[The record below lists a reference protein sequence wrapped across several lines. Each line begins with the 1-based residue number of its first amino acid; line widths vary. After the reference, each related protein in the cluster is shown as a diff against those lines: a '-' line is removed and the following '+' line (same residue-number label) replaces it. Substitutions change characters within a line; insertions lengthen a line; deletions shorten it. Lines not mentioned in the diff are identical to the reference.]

1 MEAEK
6 EKSSS
11 GGRNYV
17 PKCYSGEGSSSH
29 VTRSSEQIWLLG
41 MPRDIL
47 SSNGKFP
54 NALNIQQYLHGRRN
68 RFPRG
73 TNIDKIICCPR
84 LPGREDN
91 TITTASC
98 MEERG
103 CSNTDSYCVVHA
115 IKQDSWFNSRNPVIY
130 LMQATERICN

>member
-17 PKCYSGEGSSSH
+17 PKCYPGEGSSSH

-41 MPRDIL
+41 MPKDIL
-47 SSNGKFP
+47 SSNGKFDI
-54 NALNIQQYLHGRRN
+54 ALNIQQYLHGRRN

-84 LPGREDN
+84 LPGRKAK

-98 MEERG
+98 ME
-103 CSNTDSYCVVHA
+103 
-115 IKQDSWFNSRNPVIY
+115 
-130 LMQATERICN
+130 